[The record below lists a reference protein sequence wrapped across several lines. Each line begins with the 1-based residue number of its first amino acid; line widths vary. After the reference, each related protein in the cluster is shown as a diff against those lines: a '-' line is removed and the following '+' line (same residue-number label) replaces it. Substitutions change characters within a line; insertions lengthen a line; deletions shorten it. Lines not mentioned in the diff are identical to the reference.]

1 MILSLQHTPSSW
13 RQRNAPETNHRYELV
28 LTKRQDTPSSPS
40 PSSGFKMSKT
50 EQTKVSVLVSLFNW
64 IQKTKPSLKKRS
76 KFRKFLDTYCD
87 SSDYFSALR
96 LILPSLDRERGSY
109 GLKES
114 VLATSLIDALGMSRD
129 SQDAIRLI
137 NWRKGAGAANA
148 GNFPLVAA
156 EVCFCIIFFLYDYV
170 NNSAHSNLYRLIY
183 VNWWFLAAIIDIKYF
198 ESLFSLFWSV
208 ELGSENNLVVFLV
221 MCFINVGLEA
231 FYDHTSTWNA
241 KCFHWKILSF
251 AYSLILSPLA
261 AVTFGFRWY
270 YHITGS

>member
-1 MILSLQHTPSSW
+1 MSLQHTPSSW
-13 RQRNAPETNHRYELV
+13 KQRNATETKHRYDLV

-40 PSSGFKMSKT
+40 PSSGFKMIKT

-114 VLATSLIDALGMSRD
+114 VLGTSLIDALGMSRD

-198 ESLFSLFWSV
+198 ESAFIAVLKRGIGLRKQFGSFFGHVLYKCRSRSFLWSHKHMKCKVLSLENSFFCIFIDIIT
-208 ELGSENNLVVFLV
+208 LGSS
-221 MCFINVGLEA
+221 
-231 FYDHTSTWNA
+231 H
-241 KCFHWKILSF
+241 
-251 AYSLILSPLA
+251 
-261 AVTFGFRWY
+261 FRV
-270 YHITGS
+270 